1 MKPSMKS
8 ILTAG
13 LFAAALTPLTML
25 GQSTNTPS
33 AAPVTNAAPAVNTA
47 ALKNPAGLKDTA
59 PATFKAD
66 FETSKGKFVI
76 EVTRAWSPNGA
87 DRFYNLVKNGFF
99 TDTRFFRVISGFMV
113 QFGING
119 DPAIAKPWQASTI
132 MDEPVKQSNKRSYV
146 TFAKSGA
153 PNSRTTQMFINFG
166 DNSRLDPMGFA
177 SFGQVISGMDVV
189 DKLYS
194 GYGEGAPSG
203 RGPDQGRIQ
212 AEGNVYL
219 MKDFPLLDYIKSATI
234 EK

>member
-1 MKPSMKS
+1 MNFSFASLLK
-8 ILTAG
+8 AG
-13 LFAAALTPLTML
+13 VLVALVLAPKAAL
-25 GQSTNTPS
+25 GQSTN
-33 AAPVTNAAPAVNTA
+33 APAVPSASANA
-47 ALKNPAGLKDTA
+47 ALKNPAALKEAA

-76 EVTRAWSPNGA
+76 EVTRAWSTNGA

-99 TDTRFFRVISGFMV
+99 TDARFFRVIQQPMPFMV

-119 DPAIAKPWQASTI
+119 DPSIAKVWQPATM
-132 MDEPVKQSNKRSYV
+132 MDEPVKQSNKRGYV
-146 TFAKSGA
+146 TFAKSQA

-166 DNSRLDPMGFA
+166 DNSRLDSLGFA
-177 SFGQVISGMDVV
+177 PFGQVISGMDIV

-194 GYGEGAPSG
+194 GYGEGAPNG

-219 MKDFPLLDYIKSATI
+219 NKDFPLLDYIKTATI